1 MNDPYTYI
9 EKDVLKAWGTQMTQ
23 LNNEAIDIMDSIH
36 QEVKRL
42 NDYWKGNAADG
53 FTNTMN
59 NLITDGKNYH
69 NKMKNTEKMLI
80 EIVVTAE
87 NQ

>member
-9 EKDVLKAWGTQMTQ
+9 EKDVLKAWGAQMTQ
-23 LNNEAIDIMDSIH
+23 LNNDAIDIMNSIE

-42 NDYWKGNAADG
+42 SEYWKGNAADG
-53 FTNTMN
+53 FTNVSN
-59 NLITDGKNYH
+59 DLVTDGRNYH
-69 NKMKNTEKMLI
+69 NKMKDIEKMLN
-80 EIVVTAE
+80 EVVITAE